1 MKGHGVTKENNRIR
15 FAAVTIERRRPIGIQ
30 GRAARGS
37 MSHRFLAEFN
47 RQFLVRTQAGGVF
60 RWKVIG
66 NGIRHRSGGG
76 PLNGADERRL
86 ESDAPIRLG
95 VGLVMPEMAEARV
108 VDPTVTVRD
117 NPFGGP

>member
-66 NGIRHRSGGG
+66 NGIRHRSGGDRKSTR
-76 PLNGADERRL
+76 LNSSHVANSYAVFCLKQKSFR
-86 ESDAPIRLG
+86 
-95 VGLVMPEMAEARV
+95 EM
-108 VDPTVTVRD
+108 VR
-117 NPFGGP
+117 